1 MKKISL
7 KLRVT
12 LWYTLTMI
20 ILSSLALAAMSTVG
34 REMLRREIVS
44 RLITDV
50 NDVSRRMSMPDI
62 QKPPEGQQP
71 PTAQPQQGEQPQNT
85 QPPSEQAQNNSSE
98 SSADSNSAEKYF
110 QNKLSQRFGERYR
123 QSMALAVFDLDGEL
137 LYGELPFENSAA
149 PSFDDNQFHT
159 ITSDGVEY
167 CVFDRK
173 TKTFDGSYVWLRGVS
188 SVDAEGYMIS

>member
-1 MKKISL
+1 MFMKKLSL

-62 QKPPEGQQP
+62 QKPSEGQQP
-71 PTAQPQQGEQPQNT
+71 PNARTTSKHTAAIGT
-85 QPPSEQAQNNSSE
+85 GSE
-98 SSADSNSAEKYF
+98 
-110 QNKLSQRFGERYR
+110 
-123 QSMALAVFDLDGEL
+123 
-137 LYGELPFENSAA
+137 
-149 PSFDDNQFHT
+149 
-159 ITSDGVEY
+159 
-167 CVFDRK
+167 
-173 TKTFDGSYVWLRGVS
+173 
-188 SVDAEGYMIS
+188 